1 MNSGFTDKN
10 SLGTIES
17 DLWILLKTACT
28 ERNHGW
34 RLPVLATQA
43 GKSMRQRTIVLRDV
57 IPHDRRLFFHTD
69 LRSPK
74 VAQIRMNPDASL
86 LFYDHASAV
95 QLQVSGHVSVDT
107 DSPQA
112 DRLWE
117 ISPPESL
124 RSYLAPQPPGTPAD
138 DPDDNLPE
146 SVRGRIPERSE
157 IERGRCH
164 FAVLIYTVSDI
175 EWLQLDRDGNR
186 RARFRY
192 PNQLVQRPDS
202 APSTAT
208 LSRSFEAEWV
218 CP

>member
-1 MNSGFTDKN
+1 MDSGFTNKN
-10 SLGTIES
+10 SLETIES

-43 GKSMRQRTIVLRDV
+43 GHSIRQRTIVLRDV
-57 IPHDRRLFFHTD
+57 LPDHRRLLFHTD

-74 VAQIRMNPDASL
+74 IAQIQMNPNASL

-95 QLQVSGHVSVDT
+95 QLQVSGQVSVET
-107 DSPQA
+107 YSPQA

-124 RSYLAPQPPGTPAD
+124 RSYLAPQTPGTPAD
-138 DPDDNLPE
+138 NPDDNLPE

-157 IERGRCH
+157 IEPGRCH
-164 FAVLIYTVSDI
+164 FAILRFEVSDI
-175 EWLQLDRDGNR
+175 EWLQLDREGNR
-186 RARFRY
+186 RARFYYRNE
-192 PNQLVQRPDS
+192 PVQTLDYD
-202 APSTAT
+202 PSPTQV
-208 LSRSFEAEWV
+208 SRSFDAEWV